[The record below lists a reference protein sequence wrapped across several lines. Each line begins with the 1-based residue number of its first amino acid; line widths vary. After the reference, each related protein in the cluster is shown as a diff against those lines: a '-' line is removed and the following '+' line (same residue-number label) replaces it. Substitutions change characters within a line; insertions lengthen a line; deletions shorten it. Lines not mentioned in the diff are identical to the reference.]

1 MGNKILVEKIEL
13 GNVVKSTARA
23 KASCYFC

>member
-1 MGNKILVEKIEL
+1 MGKKFLVDKIEL